1 MVKRLFPVLLL
12 LAAAPFLSA
21 ENNITIDMTLYNTV
35 MQSREVNPGTEGY
48 HDAGGTWVPPVLPSV
63 GDKYWAYGMA
73 GTGALSFKSTG
84 NANVRADFALDFSYP
99 DISGIPVI
107 TLQKAYVKAKF
118 PSFRLTV
125 GKTRLGWGDGF
136 VFNSG
141 DVVFGSISPNV
152 NLVGSEVRTETAWM
166 TSVNIPLGRFS
177 FIELLLRA
185 PEMIFSGTT
194 PVGLG
199 NVLDLGAGGR
209 VYTKLGDLKVELG
222 YYFDGTD
229 TIDYDIIVTDGDE
242 SLTIPA
248 FQRPYFSIQ
257 GNLGADFYLN
267 CSLAI
272 PFAAGDDLADII
284 KDTWNISFGL
294 FHMVEVGYGNSL
306 TFRVESVFLPFLDW
320 REDAGSAGTY
330 ALMLYP
336 EIAFAYGQNL
346 NFSLR
351 SVFSPIDL
359 SAMLTAGFSWNVFEG
374 FNLLGYTNF
383 FIGDG
388 DDTFSWNK
396 DNDVWELGVD
406 MVDGVSVMV
415 GVQYIY

>member
-1 MVKRLFPVLLL
+1 MVKRILPVLLL

-35 MQSREVNPGTEGY
+35 MRTREVDLTNPL
-48 HDAGGTWVPPVLPSV
+48 APSV
-63 GDKYWAYGMA
+63 GDSYWAYGMA

-84 NANVRADFALDFSYP
+84 NSNVRADLALNFVYP
-99 DISGIPVI
+99 DLSGIPVI
-107 TLQKAYVKAKF
+107 QLQKAYVKAKF

-141 DVVFGSISPNV
+141 DVVFGSISPQV
-152 NLVGSEVRTETAWM
+152 SLIGSEIRTETAWM
-166 TSVNIPLGRFS
+166 TSLNFPLGRFS
-177 FIELLLRA
+177 FIELLVRA
-185 PEMIFSGTT
+185 PEIILSGST
-194 PVGLG
+194 PLGMG
-199 NVLDLGAGGR
+199 NVLNLGVGGR
-209 VYTKLGDLKVELG
+209 VYTKLGGLKVELG
-222 YYFDGTD
+222 YYFDGAD
-229 TIDYDIIVTDGDE
+229 HSDYDIKVTDVVE
-242 SLTIPA
+242 ALTLKA
-248 FQRPYFSIQ
+248 FQRPYFSLQ

-267 CSLAI
+267 SSLAI
-272 PFAAGDDLADII
+272 PVGAGDNLANII

-306 TFRVESVFLPFLDW
+306 TFRLESVFLPFLGW
-320 REDAGSAGTY
+320 KEQAGSPGNY
-330 ALMLYP
+330 GVLLYP

-359 SAMLTAGFSWNVFEG
+359 SAMITGGFSWNVFEG
-374 FNLLGYTNF
+374 FNLLGYATF
-383 FIGDG
+383 LAGDS
-388 DDTFSWNK
+388 DDTFSWSREGALWVPGSNA
-396 DNDVWELGVD
+396 
-406 MVDGVSVMV
+406 VDGVSLMV